1 MCGLVGMFTP
11 RGRQPERA
19 DIDAALSSIRHRG
32 PDGFS
37 DWRNADGS
45 YHAGFARLAIIDLKG
60 ADQPLVDPRS
70 GRVLFGNGEIYNYR
84 ELRAEAEQAG
94 YSHLTGGDMET
105 ALSAMALDR
114 DGFADRL
121 NGMYAIAIYEP
132 EAHELLLLRDRL
144 GIKPLYWAE
153 TGSGSLIFASE
164 IKALFATG
172 LITPAIDE
180 AAVNLYL
187 AHGYVPEPMTLYRG
201 VHKLPAG
208 CRMRVSANGDRM
220 VEKYWTPPVA
230 AGDWGDI
237 DDAAARM
244 TDALASAVSLQLRSD
259 VPVGTLLS
267 GGLDSGLIVA
277 LAAARAGTRLHS
289 FTVRFAGADYDET
302 PLADAV
308 ADRWSA
314 EHTRLTVE
322 EDSID
327 RHLADLVWHADE
339 PLADASLL
347 PNHLVHALLG
357 KEVRVVLNGTGGDEL
372 FAGYMR
378 YFPQPVEQCYLKLPG
393 PVRRNLVE
401 KLVGTVSPMNAWRLA
416 RAEKFTGDPGGYLHD
431 HTTYF
436 PPPVRDLIGNVM
448 TPPEAAQRRLFPARA
463 HDLQT
468 GMLAADIQS
477 YLREDLLTLLDRT
490 SMAHSVEGR
499 VPFLD
504 HDMVGLAL
512 SLPSRLRTPGGRQK
526 GLERRM
532 AEDFL
537 PETVLNAP
545 KRGFASPVTAW
556 LRGDFS
562 RTARQLLTAPRAL
575 KRGWW
580 TRDGVERLFSD
591 TVRHGHRIYAL
602 AMLEATVRLH
612 AERPAGA
619 TSAPASTAELL
630 DA

>member
-1 MCGLVGMFTP
+1 MCGLVGIFRP
-11 RGRQPERA
+11 RGRTAESA
-19 DIDAALSSIRHRG
+19 DIQSALTAIRHRG

-37 DWRNADGS
+37 NWRNEDGS
-45 YHAGFARLAIIDLKG
+45 YHAGFARLAIIDIKG
-60 ADQPLVDPRS
+60 ADQPLVDRQS

-84 ELRAEAEQAG
+84 ELRAESEQAG
-94 YSHLTGGDMET
+94 YRHMTGGDMET
-105 ALSAMALDR
+105 ALSSMALAGE
-114 DGFADRL
+114 GFEKRL

-132 EAHELLLLRDRL
+132 GEHSLLLLRDRL

-153 TGSGSLIFASE
+153 SAAGSIIFASE

-172 LITPAIDE
+172 LISPAIDE
-180 AAVNLYL
+180 QAVNLYL

-201 VHKLPAG
+201 VQKLPAG
-208 CRMRVSANGDRM
+208 CRMSVAADGTRRIDR
-220 VEKYWTPPVA
+220 YWSPPVA
-230 AGDWGDI
+230 AGDWRDV
-237 DDAAARM
+237 DDATAAM
-244 TDALASAVSLQLRSD
+244 TEALAEAVRLQLRSD
-259 VPVGTLLS
+259 VPVGALLS

-277 LAAARAGTRLHS
+277 LAAARAGTKLHS

-327 RHLADLVWHADE
+327 RHLAGLAWHADE

-347 PNHLVHALLG
+347 PNYLVHALLG

-378 YFPQPVEQCYLKLPG
+378 YFPQAVESRYLKLPRFL
-393 PVRRNLVE
+393 RRGLVE
-401 KLVGTVSPMNAWRLA
+401 PLVGRVSPMNAWRLA

-436 PPPVRDLIGNVM
+436 PPPLRRLLGNDM
-448 TPPEAAQRRLFPARA
+448 ETPVAAQRRLFPTAA

-468 GMLAADIQS
+468 GMLSADIQT
-477 YLREDLLTLLDRT
+477 YLREDLLCLLDRT

-504 HDMVGLAL
+504 HNLVGLAL
-512 SLPSRLRTPGGRQK
+512 SLPAAIRTPGGLQK

-532 AEDFL
+532 AEAFL
-537 PETVLNAP
+537 PEGVLNAP
-545 KRGFASPVTAW
+545 KRGFASPVGAW
-556 LRGDFS
+556 LKGDFA
-562 RTARQLLTAPRAL
+562 RTARRLLTAPRAL
-575 KRGWW
+575 DRGWW
-580 TRDGVERLFSD
+580 TRDGIERLFAD
-591 TVRHGHRIYAL
+591 TATHGHRLYAL

-612 AERPAGA
+612 AEMPAGA
-619 TSAPASTAELL
+619 TSAPSSTAELL